1 MRSDMVRAMTER
13 WESRMF
19 PSRKNVDFR
28 RVNSTG
34 WMENWREKW
43 KISSMRIIIPSGWIL
58 KNLKLYIVEN
68 GFLASGYI
76 GLQYSQLLLKTISR
90 LAAVGVFRMKKGKK
104 KKRWASY
111 LLTAW
116 GFLSLKLEVAIIH
129 PWLNWKEGTWN
140 KGSRWMNERWT
151 RGALFI

>member
-1 MRSDMVRAMTER
+1 MIISLMRSDMVRAMTER

-28 RVNSTG
+28 RVNSTV

-43 KISSMRIIIPSGWIL
+43 KISSMRIIIPSGWTL

-104 KKRWASY
+104 KKV
-111 LLTAW
+111 
-116 GFLSLKLEVAIIH
+116 GKLSAHSVRLPLAEARGGHYSPVAKLKGGDVE
-129 PWLNWKEGTWN
+129 
-140 KGSRWMNERWT
+140 
-151 RGALFI
+151 